1 MAILVTGARGQLG
14 SELCARLGERALGVD
29 VDTLDL
35 TNPAAVERFVESQ
48 RPEAIVNCAAYT
60 AVDRAEQ
67 DEARCIAINAEAV
80 ATLAGLCRRLDVPLV
95 QISTD
100 YVFGGDGDRQTV
112 YAEEDPPSPL
122 GVYGRS
128 KLEGERNAA
137 AWQRHLIVRSCGL
150 YAAPRPGQ
158 PIANF
163 AQTILRLGSER
174 GKVRV
179 VTDQVC
185 SPTYVP
191 NLAAA
196 VLYLLERVETG
207 TFHAVD
213 RGAISWYAFAV
224 ELFRQ
229 AGMEVVVE
237 PITTTEYEAE
247 RLSGGASQASLAR
260 RPAYS
265 VLSTAK
271 YDRVGGPPMPAWQA
285 SIAAYLVAIRSGST
299 QSAFG

>member
-14 SELCARLGERALGVD
+14 SELCAQLGDRAVGID
-29 VDTLDL
+29 VETLDL
-35 TNPAAVERFVESQ
+35 TNRAAAISFVEAHQ
-48 RPEAIVNCAAYT
+48 PEAIINCAAYT

-67 DEARCIAINAEAV
+67 DEARCFAINADAV
-80 ATLAGLCRRLDVPLV
+80 ATLAELCRRLGVPLV

-100 YVFGGDGDRQTV
+100 YVFSGEADRRTP
-112 YAEEDPPSPL
+112 YAEDDRTAPL

-128 KLEGERNAA
+128 KQQGERNAA

-158 PIANF
+158 QIANF
-163 AQTILRLGSER
+163 AQTMLRLGRER

-196 VLYLLERVETG
+196 ILFLLELGETG
-207 TFHAVD
+207 TFHVVD
-213 RGAISWYAFAV
+213 RGAVSWYAFAV

-229 AGMEVVVE
+229 AGMDVFVK
-237 PITTTEYEAE
+237 PITTAEYEAE
-247 RLSGGASQASLAR
+247 RMAGGVLRASHAR
-260 RPAYS
+260 RPAFS

-271 YDRVGGPPMPAWQA
+271 YDRLGGPPMPAWQA
-285 SIAAYLVAIRSGST
+285 SIAAYLAALRLAAEPSS
-299 QSAFG
+299 S